1 MASIAYS
8 PMKVLANSFVFCV
21 MMLICISLVF
31 GFFSKASKK
40 KSQFNRLASLILNP
54 VSLRKSIM
62 ALNWILFLTRLLF
75 SILSIA
81 SLVALFTP
89 SLSPLG

>member
-40 KSQFNRLASLILNP
+40 KPQFKRLASLILSPESFKN
-54 VSLRKSIM
+54 RNI
-62 ALNWILFLTRLLF
+62 AL
-75 SILSIA
+75 S
-81 SLVALFTP
+81 VALFLVLRSYSTFKITSFVALLTP
-89 SLSPLG
+89 LLSPVG

>member
-40 KSQFNRLASLILNP
+40 KPQFKRLASLILSPESFKN
-54 VSLRKSIM
+54 RNI
-62 ALNWILFLTRLLF
+62 AL
-75 SILSIA
+75 S
-81 SLVALFTP
+81 VALCI
-89 SLSPLG
+89 SKNDLIEAKIICSVAAA